1 MDSITIERNPS
12 PAKLDAM
19 GVEYWPIWEKEV
31 STFEWTYD
39 ENEKC
44 YILEGE
50 AIVTPKGGE
59 PVEIKAYD
67 LVSFAKGMS
76 CTWEIRSPVKKHYVI
91 NS

>member
-39 ENEKC
+39 TNEKC
-44 YILEGE
+44 YLLEGE
-50 AIVTPKGGE
+50 VTVTPKSGE

-67 LVSFAKGMS
+67 LVSFPKGMS

-91 NS
+91 DS